1 MELSARMSTIYWLT
15 REQISEAVNSLSSC
29 IEKAPNPIVNNI
41 LKELGVAQARA
52 ESSRILGIRFKKSIG
67 KTNNHIPVK
76 LKQEEKNIIEQ
87 LPVDDTIK
95 GFFNDIHQH

>member
-1 MELSARMSTIYWLT
+1 MELLVNTMSNTFWLT
-15 REQISEAVNSLSSC
+15 KEEIIKSVNALATYC
-29 IEKAPNPIVNNI
+29 EKTDEPSMKNI

-76 LKQEEKNIIEQ
+76 LKAEEIEAIKQ
-87 LPVDDTIK
+87 SDLDSTIR
-95 GFFNDIHQH
+95 GLFNDVH